1 MSRLVTT
8 SAILLVLLIGGIAR
22 AGQNDAAWQEDLS
35 AFLEILHA
43 EHDNP
48 YFHTPRA
55 EFELA
60 IAEYRAALPGLSRPE
75 RITGFARLVAM
86 VGDGHTWMPMHPLPF
101 DGLPPGPGFSSL
113 PVRLELFDDGLY
125 IIGALGSHADLLGA
139 RVIGIGGVPTEQAV
153 ARVMELLPQDATN
166 FAREFVAEWLMQIE
180 LLVALG
186 MANGDQATLSLKRG
200 GESRTVDL
208 TALDGRAMYDWIFS
222 TDGGATGQ
230 EDWQIATEQQP
241 FWMQAFDGHI
251 RIADLDGAT
260 YLQITEIRD
269 GADQS
274 FAETAQTAVR
284 QAEARDEPALIIDLR
299 RCLGGDGTL
308 NEGLVHAV
316 AESESLNRDGQLMVL
331 TGRST
336 HSAAVMLVSALE
348 QRTAARFIG
357 QATADRPNHYGET
370 NIFVTPNSAL
380 PIIYAS
386 EYYQTS
392 TPDDQR
398 RFRAPDIAVPYT
410 FEDYESGTD
419 TVLET
424 ALHLINGD

>member
-8 SAILLVLLIGGIAR
+8 SAILLVFFSGGIAC
-22 AGQNDAAWQEDLS
+22 AGQDDAAWQEDLS
-35 AFLEILHA
+35 AFLEVLHA

-48 YFHTPRA
+48 YFHTPRTK
-55 EFELA
+55 FELA
-60 IAEYRAALPGLSRPE
+60 IAEYRAALPELSRAE

-113 PVRLELFDDGLY
+113 PIRFELFDDGLY
-125 IIGALGSHADLLGA
+125 VVGASQSHADILGA
-139 RVIGIGGVPTEQAV
+139 RVTSIGGVPTEHAV
-153 ARVMELLPQDATN
+153 ARIMEFLPQDATN
-166 FAREFVAEWLMQIE
+166 FAREFVAEWLMQVE
-180 LLVALG
+180 LLGTLG
-186 MANGDQATLSLKRG
+186 MATGDQATLSLQHS
-200 GESRTVDL
+200 GEIRMVDL
-208 TALDGRAMYDWIFS
+208 TALDSGAMYDWIFS
-222 TDGGATGQ
+222 MDGGPMGQ
-230 EDWQIATEQQP
+230 QDWQTAAKQQP
-241 FWMQAFDGHI
+241 FWMQTIDGHI
-251 RIADLDGAT
+251 RIVELDRAT
-260 YLQITEIRD
+260 YLQINEIRD

-274 FAETAQTAVR
+274 FAETAQAAVK
-284 QAEARDEPALIIDLR
+284 QVEARDIPALIIDLR

-308 NEGLVHAV
+308 NEGLVHAL
-316 AESESLNRDGQLMVL
+316 AESESLNRDGRLTVL
-331 TGRST
+331 TSRST

-410 FEDYESGTD
+410 FADYQVGTD
-419 TVLET
+419 AVLDT

>member
-1 MSRLVTT
+1 MSRFTT
-8 SAILLVLLIGGIAR
+8 TITLALVLSFCGTANAVR
-22 AGQNDAAWQEDLS
+22 DDAPWQEDLS
-35 AFLEILHA
+35 AFLEVLQA

-55 EFELA
+55 QFELA
-60 IAEYRAALPGLSRPE
+60 VADYRAALPGLSRPE

-86 VGDGHTWMPMHPLPF
+86 VGDGHTWMPMYRLPF
-101 DGLPPGPGFSSL
+101 EGLPPGPGFSSL
-113 PVRLELFDDGLY
+113 PVRFELFDDGLY
-125 IIGALGSHADLLGA
+125 VVGAPHAHADILGA
-139 RVIGIGGVPTEQAV
+139 RVTAFGDVPAEVAV

-166 FAREFVAEWLMQIE
+166 FARELVAEWLMQVE
-180 LLVALG
+180 LLVALDL
-186 MANGDQATLSLKRG
+186 AAVDRVKLSFQRSGKNF
-200 GESRTVDL
+200 TADL
-208 TALDGRAMYDWIFS
+208 SALDDDAMYDWLFS
-222 TDGGATGQ
+222 MDSGAMGQ
-230 EDWQIATEQQP
+230 QDWQTAAKQQP
-241 FWMQAFDGHI
+241 FWMEAFDGRS
-251 RIADLDGAT
+251 RIAELDGAT

-269 GADQS
+269 GGGQTFADM
-274 FAETAQTAVR
+274 ARAAVA

-308 NEGLVHAV
+308 NDGLVNVLEDSDAL
-316 AESESLNRDGQLMVL
+316 SRGGRLIVL
-331 TGRST
+331 TSRIT

-348 QRTAARFIG
+348 QRTGALFIG

-398 RFRAPDIAVPYT
+398 RFRAPDIAISYT
-410 FEDYESGTD
+410 FSDYAAGTD
-419 TVLET
+419 AVLEA
-424 ALHLINGD
+424 ALDHINGD

>member
-22 AGQNDAAWQEDLS
+22 AAQDDAPWQEDLS
-35 AFLEILHA
+35 TFLEVLHA

-48 YFHTPRA
+48 YFHTSRA

-60 IAEYRAALPGLSRPE
+60 IAEYRAALPELSRAE

-86 VGDGHTWMPMHPLPF
+86 VGDGHTWMPMYPLPF

-113 PVRLELFDDGLY
+113 PIRFELFDDGLY
-125 IIGALGSHADLLGA
+125 VVGALRAHTDLLGA
-139 RVIGIGGVPTEQAV
+139 RVTGIGGVPTEQAV

-166 FAREFVAEWLMQIE
+166 FAREFVGEWLMQVE

-186 MANGDQATLSLKRG
+186 IATGDQATLSIERS

-208 TALDGRAMYDWIFS
+208 TALDGRATYDWIFS
-222 TDGGATGQ
+222 TDGGPTGQ
-230 EDWQIATEQQP
+230 QGWLTAAERHP
-241 FWMQAFDGHI
+241 FWMQAFDGQT
-251 RIADLDGAT
+251 RIAELEGAT
-260 YLQITEIRD
+260 YLQIATIGD
-269 GADQS
+269 DADQS

-308 NEGLVHAV
+308 NDGLVHAV

-398 RFRAPDIAVPYT
+398 RFRAPDIAIPYT
-410 FEDYESGTD
+410 FADYEAGTD
-419 TVLET
+419 AVLET
-424 ALHLINGD
+424 ALKLINGD

>member
-1 MSRLVTT
+1 MSRLITT
-8 SAILLVLLIGGIAR
+8 SALALILSLGGTAR
-22 AGQNDAAWQEDLS
+22 AQHDDAPWQEDMK
-35 AFLEILHA
+35 AFLEVLYA

-60 IAEYRAALPGLSRPE
+60 IADYRAALPELSRAE
-75 RITGFARLVAM
+75 RITGFARVVAK
-86 VGDGHTWMPMHPLPF
+86 VGDGHTWMPMYRLPF

-113 PVRLELFDDGLY
+113 PIRFELFDDGLY
-125 IIGALGSHADLLGA
+125 VVGASHSHADLLGA
-139 RVIGIGGVPTEQAV
+139 RVQGFGDVPAEGAV

-166 FAREFVAEWLMQIE
+166 FAREFVAEWLMQVE
-180 LLVALG
+180 LLEALG
-186 MANGDQATLSLKRG
+186 LAAGDQVTLSLRSG
-200 GESRTVDL
+200 GENRVADL
-208 TALDGRAMYDWIFS
+208 TALDGGAMYDWVFS
-222 TDGGATGQ
+222 MDSGPIGQ
-230 EDWQIATEQQP
+230 QDWQTAAEQQP
-241 FWMQAFDGHI
+241 FWMQAFDGRS
-251 RIADLDGAT
+251 RIVELAGAT

-269 GADQS
+269 GGDRTFADL
-274 FAETAQTAVR
+274 AQAAVTR
-284 QAEARDEPALIIDLR
+284 AEARDEAALIIDLR

-308 NEGLVHAV
+308 NEGLVNAL
-316 AESESLNRDGQLMVL
+316 AGSDTLNRDGRLMVL
-331 TGRST
+331 TSRTT

-380 PIIYAS
+380 PIIHAS

-398 RFRAPDIAVPYT
+398 RFRTPDIAVSYT
-410 FEDYESGTD
+410 FADYAAGTD
-419 TVLET
+419 AVLET
-424 ALHLINGD
+424 ALKQINGD

>member
-8 SAILLVLLIGGIAR
+8 SAILLVLLSGGTAC
-22 AGQNDAAWQEDLS
+22 AGQDAAPWQEDLS
-35 AFLEILHA
+35 AFLEVLHA

-60 IAEYRAALPGLSRPE
+60 IAEYRASLPELSRAE

-86 VGDGHTWMPMHPLPF
+86 VGDGHTWMPMYRLPF

-113 PVRLELFDDGLY
+113 PIRFELFDDGLY
-125 IIGALGSHADLLGA
+125 VVGVSRSHSDLLGA
-139 RVIGIGGVPTEQAV
+139 HVTGFGDVSAEEAV
-153 ARVMELLPQDATN
+153 ARVLALLPQDATN
-166 FAREFVAEWLMQIE
+166 FAREFVAEWLMQVE

-186 MANGDQATLSLKRG
+186 LAAHDHVTLSLQRG

-222 TDGGATGQ
+222 TDGGPTGHQ
-230 EDWQIATEQQP
+230 GWQTAADQQP
-241 FWMQAFDGHI
+241 FWMQAFDGHT
-251 RIADLDGAT
+251 RIAELEGAT

-284 QAEARDEPALIIDLR
+284 QAETRDAPALIIDLR

-316 AESESLNRDGQLMVL
+316 AQSESLNREGQLVIL
-331 TGRST
+331 IGRST

-357 QATADRPNHYGET
+357 QATADRPNHFGET

-398 RFRAPDIAVPYT
+398 PFRAPDIAIPYT
-410 FEDYESGTD
+410 FADYETGTD

-424 ALHLINGD
+424 ALHLITGD

>member
-1 MSRLVTT
+1 MSRLITT
-8 SAILLVLLIGGIAR
+8 SVLALVLTFGGTALAR
-22 AGQNDAAWQEDLS
+22 QDDASWQEDLN
-35 AFLEILHA
+35 AFLEVLYA

-60 IAEYRAALPGLSRPE
+60 IADYRAALPGLSRAE
-75 RITGFARLVAM
+75 RIIGFARLVAM
-86 VGDGHTWMPMHPLPF
+86 VGDGHTWMPMYRLPF
-101 DGLPPGPGFSSL
+101 DGLPPGPGFTSL
-113 PVRLELFDDGLY
+113 PIRFELFDDGLY
-125 IIGALGSHADLLGA
+125 VVGASRSHADLLGA
-139 RVIGIGGVPTEQAV
+139 RVTGFGNVPAEEAV

-166 FAREFVAEWLMQIE
+166 FAREFVAEWLMQVE
-180 LLVALG
+180 LLVALDL
-186 MANGDQATLSLKRG
+186 ATGDQVTLSLQRG
-200 GESRTVDL
+200 GESRTTDL
-208 TALDGRAMYDWIFS
+208 AALDAGAMYNWVFS
-222 TDGGATGQ
+222 MDGGPMGQ
-230 EDWQIATEQQP
+230 QDWHTAAEQQP
-241 FWMQAFDGHI
+241 FWMQAFDGQF
-251 RIADLDGAT
+251 RIAELEGAT

-269 GADQS
+269 GEDQT
-274 FAETAQTAVR
+274 FANMARAAVT

-308 NEGLVHAV
+308 NDGLVNAL
-316 AESESLNRDGQLMVL
+316 AESETLNRDGRLMVL
-331 TGRST
+331 TSRTT

-348 QRTAARFIG
+348 QRTAAGFIG

-398 RFRAPDIAVPYT
+398 RFRAPDIAISYT
-410 FEDYESGTD
+410 FADYAAGTD
-419 TVLET
+419 AVLET
-424 ALHLINGD
+424 ALNHTNGN

>member
-1 MSRLVTT
+1 MFRLKTT
-8 SAILLVLLIGGIAR
+8 IALVLILALGGTVCAR
-22 AGQNDAAWQEDLS
+22 QDDAPWQEDLS
-35 AFLEILHA
+35 AFLEVLHA

-60 IAEYRAALPGLSRPE
+60 IADYRAALPELSRAE
-75 RITGFARLVAM
+75 RIIGFARLVAM
-86 VGDGHTWMPMHPLPF
+86 VGDGHTWVPMHRLPF

-113 PVRLELFDDGLY
+113 PVRFELFDDGLY
-125 IIGALGSHADLLGA
+125 IVGASHSHADLLGA
-139 RVIGIGGVPTEQAV
+139 RVTGFGDVPAEEAV

-166 FAREFVAEWLMQIE
+166 FARELVAEWLMQVE
-180 LLVALG
+180 LLGALG
-186 MANGDQATLSLKRG
+186 LATDDQVTLSIQRSG
-200 GESRTVDL
+200 GSHTVDL
-208 TALDGRAMYDWIFS
+208 TALDGGAMYNWFAS
-222 TDGGATGQ
+222 TDGGPMGQ
-230 EDWQIATEQQP
+230 QGWQTAAEQQP
-241 FWMQAFDGHI
+241 FWMQAFDGPS
-251 RIADLDGAT
+251 RVEELEGAT

-269 GADQS
+269 GGDQTFADM
-274 FAETAQTAVR
+274 AQVAVAR
-284 QAEARDEPALIIDLR
+284 AEARVEPALIIDLR

-308 NEGLVHAV
+308 NDGLVNAL
-316 AESESLNRDGQLMVL
+316 AESDALNRDGRLMVL
-331 TGRST
+331 TSRTT

-380 PIIYAS
+380 PVIYAS

-398 RFRAPDIAVPYT
+398 RFRAPDIAISYT
-410 FEDYESGTD
+410 FADYVAGAD
-419 TVLET
+419 AVLET
-424 ALHLINGD
+424 ALNQINGD

>member
-1 MSRLVTT
+1 MSRYLTT
-8 SAILLVLLIGGIAR
+8 SALALVLYFGGIAC
-22 AGQNDAAWQEDLS
+22 AGQDDTPWQDDLD
-35 AFLEILHA
+35 AFLEVLQA

-60 IAEYRAALPGLSRPE
+60 IAEYRAALPGLSRAE
-75 RITGFARLVAM
+75 RITGFARLVGM
-86 VGDGHTWMPMHPLPF
+86 VGDGHTWMPMHRLPF

-113 PVRLELFDDGLY
+113 PIRFELFDDGLY
-125 IIGALGSHADLLGA
+125 VVGTPHAHADLLGA
-139 RVIGIGGVPTEQAV
+139 RVTGFGDVPAETAI
-153 ARVMELLPQDATN
+153 ARVMGLLPQDATN
-166 FAREFVAEWLMQIE
+166 FAREFVAEWLMQVE
-180 LLVALG
+180 LLTALGLVTGDQVTLSFQDAGESLTADLVALD
-186 MANGDQATLSLKRG
+186 GD
-200 GESRTVDL
+200 
-208 TALDGRAMYDWIFS
+208 AMYDWIFS
-222 TDGGATGQ
+222 TDSGPIGRP
-230 EDWQIATEQQP
+230 DWQTAAGQQP
-241 FWMQAFDGHI
+241 YWMQAFDGHS
-251 RIADLDGAT
+251 RTADLGGAI
-260 YLQITEIRD
+260 YLQFTEIRD
-269 GADQS
+269 GGDQT
-274 FAETAQTAVR
+274 FEETAQDAVR
-284 QAEARDEPALIIDLR
+284 QAEAGDEPALIIDLR

-308 NEGLVHAV
+308 NEGLVRAV
-316 AESESLNRDGQLMVL
+316 AESKSLNRDGRLMVL

-398 RFRAPDIAVPYT
+398 RFRAPDIAISYT
-410 FEDYESGTD
+410 FADYESGTD
-419 TVLET
+419 TVLQT